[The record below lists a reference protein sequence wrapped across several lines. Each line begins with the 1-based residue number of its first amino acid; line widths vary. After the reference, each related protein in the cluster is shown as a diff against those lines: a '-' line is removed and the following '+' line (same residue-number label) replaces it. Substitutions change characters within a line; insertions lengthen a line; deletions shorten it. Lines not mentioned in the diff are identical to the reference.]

1 MVEPTQI
8 LEELA
13 ALLEKYQATIS
24 YSNDDE
30 GIDISVDGTHLFTGF
45 LSDSEAPLI
54 LRVAKYHKEH
64 TIKLK
69 EIYLRPTVTPSV
81 YMGMDGGS

>member
-24 YSNDDE
+24 YSNDE
-30 GIDISVDGTHLFTGF
+30 GINISVDGVCLFTGF
-45 LSDSEAPLI
+45 LSDSAAPLI
-54 LRVAKYHKEH
+54 LRAAKYHKDLNKTLE
-64 TIKLK
+64 
-69 EIYLRPTVTPSV
+69 EIYLKPIDNP
-81 YMGMDGGS
+81 DLCPLWNGGEL

>member
-24 YSNDDE
+24 YSNDE
-30 GIDISVDGTHLFTGF
+30 GINISVDGTHLFTGF
-45 LSDSEAPLI
+45 LSDSAAPLI
-54 LRVAKYHKEH
+54 LRAAKYHKEH

-81 YMGMDGGS
+81 YMGMDGES